1 MTRVTV
7 HEYAAAL
14 RPRYRAAPK
23 REKGRILDEFCET
36 TGQHRKAAIR
46 LLGEPG
52 AAKPTRSGRPRRY
65 GEEVLEPLHLVWLV
79 GDRMCGKLLK
89 AAMPQLLAGLER
101 HGELTLS
108 DELRASLLRMSAAT
122 IERLLK
128 RRLRR
133 QSDLLPRNKVPAEP
147 SLKAQVPIRTWSEW
161 QDVKPGELQAD
172 LVLHCG
178 DSPDGFFLST
188 LCAVDVASG
197 WTEHEAIWGHG
208 KQRVG
213 TAMHHIRH
221 RLPFALRALHTDNG
235 SEFINHTLVPW
246 CRQEGIGLSRGRPY
260 KKNDQAWVEQRNWQ
274 TVRRLVG
281 YGRFDS
287 KAAHDL
293 LSKLYPLL
301 DLQMNFFRPL
311 RKLVSKE
318 RQGAKLVKRYDE
330 PLTPYQRLLGCSAL
344 SPTAEAG
351 IEARLAR
358 LNPAA
363 LQRQIDQLL
372 RKLWQLDNRREGG
385 SLANVG

>member
-14 RPRYRAAPK
+14 RPRYRAA
-23 REKGRILDEFCET
+23 RRGEKGRILDEFCET
-36 TGQHRKAAIR
+36 TGLHRKAAVR
-46 LLGEPG
+46 LLNDQARCTKGR
-52 AAKPTRSGRPRRY
+52 TGRPRRY
-65 GEEVLEPLHLVWLV
+65 GSDVLEPLHLAWQV

-89 AAMPQLLAGLER
+89 AAMPDLVSSLER
-101 HGELTLS
+101 HGELSLT
-108 DELRASLLRMSAAT
+108 EATRASLLSMSAAT
-122 IERLLK
+122 IDRLLK

-133 QSDLLPRNKVPAEP
+133 QSDLLPRHKAPAEP
-147 SLKAQVPIRTWSEW
+147 SLKSEIPIRTWSEW
-161 QDVKPGELQAD
+161 QDARPGELQAD

-178 DSPDGFFLST
+178 ERLDGFFLST

-213 TAMHHIRH
+213 SAMHHIRQ
-221 RLPFALRALHTDNG
+221 RLPFVLRLLHTDNG

-246 CRQEGIGLSRGRPY
+246 CRQEGISMTRGRAY

-281 YGRFDS
+281 YGRFES
-287 KAAHDL
+287 KAAHQL
-293 LSKLYPLL
+293 LGKLYPLL

-318 RQGAKLVKRYDE
+318 RHGSRLVKRYDE
-330 PLTPYQRLLGCSAL
+330 PQTPYQRLRAAGCL
-344 SPTAEAG
+344 SPQAQ
-351 IEARLAR
+351 ARIDRQLAM
-358 LNPAA
+358 LNPAQ

-372 RKLWQLDNRREGG
+372 RKLWQLDNRQEGG